1 MVKSHAAPVRTLCA
15 AALLSFLLDYPLGPA
30 RLDAHLRFVLTN
42 LGYEHETGRLQALE
56 MAQQARPHTRAL
68 VHLPPLRPPP
78 LQRDALRSA
87 RCNAAL
93 LPYLP
98 TSDPPIIFLK
108 PPSNPHRSSPSS
120 PAR

>member
-56 MAQQARPHTRAL
+56 MAQQARPHARARTS
-68 VHLPPLRPPP
+68 PLAPGPATA
-78 LQRDALRSA
+78 QRISQRSLKRSA
-87 RCNAAL
+87 
-93 LPYLP
+93 P
-98 TSDPPIIFLK
+98 SVPPDL
-108 PPSNPHRSSPSS
+108 
-120 PAR
+120 